1 MRAPSSGILQE
12 LEDTDLIKSHM
23 VAKDSLNSTS
33 NLMAQNATKW
43 LPLIENEINYRKDVI
58 SKSKDAVKTEEQIE
72 D

>member
-1 MRAPSSGILQE
+1 
-12 LEDTDLIKSHM
+12 
-23 VAKDSLNSTS
+23 
-33 NLMAQNATKW
+33 MAQNATKW